1 MHARRTIAVL
11 AAAAAATLAL
21 AGCTSAAPDDTAT
34 DAAAGEGFPVTI
46 EHAFG
51 ETEIEAA
58 PERVATWGWGST
70 EAALALGVVPV
81 AIAQQ
86 TYGANEDGV
95 LPWVAEKLDE
105 LGEETPVILTDD
117 GEAPPYEEIVEA
129 APDVILAP
137 YSGITEEQYELL
149 SEIAPTVAYP
159 DQPWTTP
166 WRETVTIV
174 GTALGL
180 ADEAQGVLDD
190 LDAQLAEQ
198 ADAHPELA
206 GNTVAAVWDV
216 AGTFYVY
223 TPEDSRV
230 EFLSALGLEDAPAV
244 AELANGD
251 SPFYYTLSYEQLDQ
265 LDSDLIISYHDTQ
278 EEADAFLTSAPIQAI
293 PAVSRGQVAQV
304 VGLAPLVRG
313 PRPDGVEVRQ
323 AGQQVRLVQGDELL
337 AGHLRRDDLLP
348 GVRGLGRGREPDQQR
363 SDRQPR
369 ARHVTAPP
377 SGTAAARGANWH
389 GETCRPGR
397 RRSSRSG
404 VASRR

>member
-11 AAAAAATLAL
+11 AAAAAAALTL
-21 AGCTSAAPDDTAT
+21 AGCSAAGSEGAESS
-34 DAAAGEGFPVTI
+34 AASDGTFPVTI

-51 ETEIEAA
+51 ETEIPEA
-58 PERVATWGWGST
+58 PERVVTWGWGST
-70 EAALALGVVPV
+70 EAALAVGVVPV

-86 TYGANEDGV
+86 SYGANDEGV
-95 LPWVAEKLDE
+95 LPWVADKLDE
-105 LGEETPVILTDD
+105 LGEDTPAILTDD

-159 DQPWTTP
+159 EEAWTTP

-174 GTALGL
+174 GTALGKS
-180 ADEAQGVLDD
+180 DEAQGVLDD
-190 LDAQLAEQ
+190 LDAELAAQ
-198 ADAHPELA
+198 AQAHPELE
-206 GNTVAAVWDV
+206 GLTVAAVWDT

-230 EFLSALGLEDAPAV
+230 EFLSALGLHDAPAV

-278 EEADAFLTSAPIQAI
+278 AEADAFLASAPIRAI
-293 PAVSRGQVAQV
+293 PAVARGQVAQV
-304 VGLAPLVRG
+304 IGTELIAAVSPPTALSLTYGL
-313 PRPDGVEVRQ
+313 
-323 AGQQVRLVQGDELL
+323 DELVASL
-337 AGHLRRDDLLP
+337 
-348 GVRGLGRGREPDQQR
+348 
-363 SDRQPR
+363 S
-369 ARHVTAPP
+369 
-377 SGTAAARGANWH
+377 AAAR
-389 GETCRPGR
+389 P
-397 RRSSRSG
+397 
-404 VASRR
+404 AS

>member
-11 AAAAAATLAL
+11 AAAAAALAL
-21 AGCTSAAPDDTAT
+21 AGCASAAPEENGSS
-34 DAAAGEGFPVTI
+34 AASDGTFPVTV

-51 ETEIEAA
+51 ETEIPAA
-58 PERVATWGWGST
+58 PERVATWGWGSA

-105 LGEETPVILTDD
+105 LGEETPAILTDD

-159 DQPWTTP
+159 DEPWTTP
-166 WRETVTIV
+166 WREVVTTV
-174 GTALGL
+174 GTALGM

-190 LDAQLAEQ
+190 LDAELAAQ
-198 ADAHPELA
+198 AEAHPELD
-206 GNTVAAVWDV
+206 GLTVAAVWDV

-230 EFLSALGLEDAPAV
+230 EFLSSLGLEDAPAV

-265 LDSDLIISYHDTQ
+265 LDSDLVISYHDTQ
-278 EEADAFLTSAPIQAI
+278 EEADAFLASAPIQAI
-293 PAVSRGQVAQV
+293 PAVARGQVAQV
-304 VGLAPLVRG
+304 VGTELIAAVSPPTALSLTYG
-313 PRPDGVEVRQ
+313 
-323 AGQQVRLVQGDELL
+323 LDELVASL
-337 AGHLRRDDLLP
+337 
-348 GVRGLGRGREPDQQR
+348 
-363 SDRQPR
+363 S
-369 ARHVTAPP
+369 
-377 SGTAAARGANWH
+377 AAAQ
-389 GETCRPGR
+389 
-397 RRSSRSG
+397 S
-404 VASRR
+404 AS

>member
-11 AAAAAATLAL
+11 AAAAAASLAL
-21 AGCTSAAPDDTAT
+21 AGCTSAATEDTAT
-34 DAAAGEGFPVTI
+34 DATAGEGFPITI

-117 GEAPPYEEIVEA
+117 GEAPPYEEIIET

-159 DQPWTTP
+159 DAAWTTP

-174 GTALGL
+174 GTSLGL
-180 ADEAQGVLDD
+180 ADEAQAVLDD
-190 LDAQLAEQ
+190 LDAELAAQ

-206 GNTVAAVWDV
+206 GKTVAAVWDV

-278 EEADAFLTSAPIQAI
+278 EEADAFLASAPIQAI

-304 VGLAPLVRG
+304 VGTELIAAVSPPTALSLTYGLDELVASLSAAA
-313 PRPDGVEVRQ
+313 Q
-323 AGQQVRLVQGDELL
+323 AG
-337 AGHLRRDDLLP
+337 
-348 GVRGLGRGREPDQQR
+348 
-363 SDRQPR
+363 
-369 ARHVTAPP
+369 
-377 SGTAAARGANWH
+377 
-389 GETCRPGR
+389 
-397 RRSSRSG
+397 
-404 VASRR
+404 

>member
-11 AAAAAATLAL
+11 AATAAAALAL
-21 AGCTSAAPDDTAT
+21 AGCSAAGSEGADSPAT
-34 DAAAGEGFPVTI
+34 SDGTFPVTI

-51 ETEIEAA
+51 ETEIPEA

-70 EAALALGVVPV
+70 EAALAVGVVPV

-86 TYGANEDGV
+86 SYGANDEGV
-95 LPWVAEKLDE
+95 LPWVADELDE
-105 LGEETPVILTDD
+105 LGAETPVVLTDD

-159 DQPWTTP
+159 DEAWTTP

-174 GTALGL
+174 GTALGK
-180 ADEAQGVLDD
+180 ADEAQAVLDD
-190 LDAQLAEQ
+190 LDGELAARAE
-198 ADAHPELA
+198 AHPELEGLTA
-206 GNTVAAVWDV
+206 AAVWDT

-230 EFLSALGLEDAPAV
+230 EFLSGLGLEDAPAV

-251 SPFYYTLSYEQLDQ
+251 SPFFYTLSYEQLDQ

-278 EEADAFLTSAPIQAI
+278 AEADAFLASAPIQAI
-293 PAVSRGQVAQV
+293 PAVARGQVAQV
-304 VGLAPLVRG
+304 VGTELIAAVSPPTALSLTYG
-313 PRPDGVEVRQ
+313 
-323 AGQQVRLVQGDELL
+323 LDEL
-337 AGHLRRDDLLP
+337 
-348 GVRGLGRGREPDQQR
+348 
-363 SDRQPR
+363 
-369 ARHVTAPP
+369 VT
-377 SGTAAARGANWH
+377 SLSAAAR
-389 GETCRPGR
+389 P
-397 RRSSRSG
+397 
-404 VASRR
+404 AS

>member
-1 MHARRTIAVL
+1 MHARRTIAVF
-11 AAAAAATLAL
+11 AAAAAAALAL
-21 AGCTSAAPDDTAT
+21 AGCSPSAPEETGS
-34 DAAAGEGFPVTI
+34 DAAAGEGFPITI

-51 ETEIEAA
+51 ETEIPAA

-81 AIAQQ
+81 AMAQQ

-95 LPWVAEKLDE
+95 LPWVADELDE
-105 LGEETPVILTDD
+105 LGEDTPVILTDD
-117 GEAPPYEEIVEA
+117 GEAPPYEELVEA

-149 SEIAPTVAYP
+149 SEIAPTVADP
-159 DQPWTTP
+159 DEPWTTP

-190 LDAQLAEQ
+190 LDAELAAQ
-198 ADAHPELA
+198 AEAHPELA
-206 GNTVAAVWDV
+206 GKTVAAVWDV

-230 EFLSALGLEDAPAV
+230 EFLSGLGLEDAPAV

-265 LDSDLIISYHDTQ
+265 LESDLVISYHDTQ
-278 EEADAFLTSAPIQAI
+278 EEADAFLASAPIQAI

-304 VGLAPLVRG
+304 VGTELIAAVSPPTALSLTYGLDELVASLSAAA
-313 PRPDGVEVRQ
+313 Q
-323 AGQQVRLVQGDELL
+323 AG
-337 AGHLRRDDLLP
+337 
-348 GVRGLGRGREPDQQR
+348 
-363 SDRQPR
+363 
-369 ARHVTAPP
+369 
-377 SGTAAARGANWH
+377 
-389 GETCRPGR
+389 
-397 RRSSRSG
+397 
-404 VASRR
+404 